1 MEKRKS
7 VSMDAFMGKYAGVY
21 YIKLLLKEPVES
33 RALAIRERLLKR
45 FNEVDDVIEQEGM
58 YSYAL
63 CNHKVTYKDDVKVPS
78 QLFITQMIAFDK
90 TTIPELVLQQ
100 CWSCENVEELLKD
113 CQYEI
118 MFSDFM
124 ASGLPVRERCEI
136 LAAFADIMMEVYPE
150 AVAMYWPHAGKIVP
164 RADWLNSSWSNPA
177 LHFLDGGVNV
187 RLFNIA
193 ESSEEIVD
201 TTGLTAI
208 GLCDLQCHFHNLDI
222 DFIIRYMFNFTS
234 YLYAQ
239 GEDIIKDGDTMDGRN
254 SQERWRCQHED
265 ALVSPSRVVIDVNP
279 GEFGA
284 GKRVEQM
291 EA

>member
-150 AVAMYWPHAGKIVP
+150 AVAMYWPHAGK
-164 RADWLNSSWSNPA
+164 DCTKS
-177 LHFLDGGVNV
+177 
-187 RLFNIA
+187 
-193 ESSEEIVD
+193 
-201 TTGLTAI
+201 
-208 GLCDLQCHFHNLDI
+208 
-222 DFIIRYMFNFTS
+222 
-234 YLYAQ
+234 
-239 GEDIIKDGDTMDGRN
+239 
-254 SQERWRCQHED
+254 
-265 ALVSPSRVVIDVNP
+265 
-279 GEFGA
+279 
-284 GKRVEQM
+284 
-291 EA
+291 

>member
-1 MEKRKS
+1 M
-7 VSMDAFMGKYAGVY
+7 
-21 YIKLLLKEPVES
+21 
-33 RALAIRERLLKR
+33 
-45 FNEVDDVIEQEGM
+45 
-58 YSYAL
+58 
-63 CNHKVTYKDDVKVPS
+63 
-78 QLFITQMIAFDK
+78 
-90 TTIPELVLQQ
+90 
-100 CWSCENVEELLKD
+100 
-113 CQYEI
+113 
-118 MFSDFM
+118 
-124 ASGLPVRERCEI
+124 RERCEI

-193 ESSEEIVD
+193 ESSEKIVD

-208 GLCDLQCHFHNLDI
+208 GLCDLQCHFHDLDI

-254 SQERWRCQHED
+254 AQERWRCQHED
-265 ALVSPSRVVIDVNP
+265 VLVSPSRVVIDVNP

>member
-90 TTIPELVLQQ
+90 KTIPELVLQQ
-100 CWSCENVEELLKD
+100 CWSCENVEELLED

-164 RADWLNSSWSNPA
+164 RADWLNSSWNNPA

-193 ESSEEIVD
+193 ESSEKIVD

-208 GLCDLQCHFHNLDI
+208 GLCDLQCHFHDLDI

-254 SQERWRCQHED
+254 AQERWRCQHED
-265 ALVSPSRVVIDVNP
+265 VLVSPSRVVIDVNP